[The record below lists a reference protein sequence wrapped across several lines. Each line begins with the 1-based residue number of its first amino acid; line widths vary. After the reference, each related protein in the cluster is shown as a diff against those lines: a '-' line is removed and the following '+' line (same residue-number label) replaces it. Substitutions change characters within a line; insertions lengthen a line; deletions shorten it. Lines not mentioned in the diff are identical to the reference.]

1 MGDGQELTCFKSAM
15 FLLATIVVDN
25 NLAHEYVRTSKCLN
39 QLIKMFKDLLISIA
53 SHNLEEANKNLCHTW
68 SMLCTT
74 LRLSVNPCITSA
86 NQLLAADIIPQAID
100 FLNLWNNRTN
110 RSKSLT
116 DCVDEMLS
124 VLGNILIDNK
134 QNQNSF
140 EAFNGLHTVIRTLE
154 LCSRPSITE
163 ENQEFQFKL
172 VCLLD
177 AAISKNLTNCQVA
190 GSLSAIVLLL
200 NLLRRFQNQLQHKQ
214 ACLVTLSHLIED
226 CNKNQNHFILEGG
239 MMIVGL
245 ATTGLMHFP
254 MIKDACTILL
264 HSATLQGSS
273 DEQLHQTPTD
283 EKYTQESDSFHPAW
297 SQLQTESLSQ
307 NNLQQNTP
315 VVINNCNLE
324 NSGPGI
330 NNLSSESEE
339 TTSIVDDEILSIC
352 EDSNECE
359 ISSNPMEQFC
369 LHNSMTETN
378 AINSIGQNNLGYSIL
393 APFTSIGNIWRNL
406 FSKNKTDSFSKCQA
420 NYYEKQTLGNISST
434 EEIVIQKNNLMA
446 LNLDLQS
453 KKLDEDKNLKDLNLN
468 LENANISEEVINE
481 EENSITFK
489 NVIGMD
495 IEKQHSKELID
506 GLENLIILKNEIN
519 VEENSIDFD
528 LFEEMVEQKENSQ
541 KLNYDIE
548 KQRPM
553 KNVITCNE
561 EDDSIE
567 FDLLDRLN
575 FGIENVNILENVTNE
590 ENSKLD
596 VFTEMFD
603 KNEIH
608 LDKLN
613 HFQNENTE
621 LINLSDLYSPVKEVN
636 QDNNLKE
643 SNLYGGLKK
652 TAQLTK
658 QEGNN
663 ECDYFQ
669 TDSNLSVYIDQQSI
683 ATQTT
688 PRLKKQTKK
697 LNAVNC
703 KKPKLS
709 TFNTCE
715 ITRKST
721 CQTSCSNDKRE
732 LSNYCETYTETVL
745 EYTSFTKVPISTQ
758 MNKVVPAKKHD
769 DDSHLYQPLTS
780 KKKWI
785 ELRLT
790 QKRNHAET
798 IVRNGWRPN
807 PAGRLVLIRSFSTEE
822 VNNLSTGVHMYG
834 KDFKMILKTL
844 PFHPKRTPKE
854 LAIKW
859 KTISKG

>member
-1 MGDGQELTCFKSAM
+1 MEL
-15 FLLATIVVDN
+15 
-25 NLAHEYVRTSKCLN
+25 YTSHGHGYFPYMTAVTLTVPHWTSPVPWSCLV
-39 QLIKMFKDLLISIA
+39 A
-53 SHNLEEANKNLCHTW
+53 VGH
-68 SMLCTT
+68 
-74 LRLSVNPCITSA
+74 V
-86 NQLLAADIIPQAID
+86 AID

-154 LCSRPSITE
+154 LCSRPSVTE

-283 EKYTQESDSFHPAW
+283 EKYTQESDSFHPA
-297 SQLQTESLSQ
+297 
-307 NNLQQNTP
+307 
-315 VVINNCNLE
+315 C
-324 NSGPGI
+324 
-330 NNLSSESEE
+330 
-339 TTSIVDDEILSIC
+339 
-352 EDSNECE
+352 
-359 ISSNPMEQFC
+359 
-369 LHNSMTETN
+369 
-378 AINSIGQNNLGYSIL
+378 
-393 APFTSIGNIWRNL
+393 
-406 FSKNKTDSFSKCQA
+406 
-420 NYYEKQTLGNISST
+420 
-434 EEIVIQKNNLMA
+434 
-446 LNLDLQS
+446 
-453 KKLDEDKNLKDLNLN
+453 
-468 LENANISEEVINE
+468 
-481 EENSITFK
+481 
-489 NVIGMD
+489 
-495 IEKQHSKELID
+495 
-506 GLENLIILKNEIN
+506 
-519 VEENSIDFD
+519 
-528 LFEEMVEQKENSQ
+528 
-541 KLNYDIE
+541 
-548 KQRPM
+548 
-553 KNVITCNE
+553 
-561 EDDSIE
+561 
-567 FDLLDRLN
+567 
-575 FGIENVNILENVTNE
+575 
-590 ENSKLD
+590 
-596 VFTEMFD
+596 
-603 KNEIH
+603 
-608 LDKLN
+608 
-613 HFQNENTE
+613 
-621 LINLSDLYSPVKEVN
+621 PVKEVN

-643 SNLYGGLKK
+643 SNLYGGLKT
-652 TAQLTK
+652 TAQLIK

-663 ECDYFQ
+663 ERDYFQ

-688 PRLKKQTKK
+688 PRLNKRTKK

-758 MNKVVPAKKHD
+758 TNKVVPAKKHD

-790 QKRNHAET
+790 QNRNHAET
-798 IVRNGWRPN
+798 IVRNGWRPK

-834 KDFKMILKTL
+834 KDFKELRRLNIEEVNPHLCGGRVENLLGKTTSSSPERDSNHDL
-844 PFHPKRTPKE
+844 PVLGSIAQQKTSALANFATEAGIHFLTFLFHSSYGVQTPPE
-854 LAIKW
+854 
-859 KTISKG
+859 

>member
-1 MGDGQELTCFKSAM
+1 MELYTSHGHCYFPYMTAVALTVPHWTSPVPWSCGMELFTRHGISSHVHLTSYHLHHHFSVLCRALNCKSS
-15 FLLATIVVDN
+15 
-25 NLAHEYVRTSKCLN
+25 E
-39 QLIKMFKDLLISIA
+39 IA
-53 SHNLEEANKNLCHTW
+53 
-68 SMLCTT
+68 
-74 LRLSVNPCITSA
+74 V
-86 NQLLAADIIPQAID
+86 D

-154 LCSRPSITE
+154 LCSRPSVTE

-200 NLLRRFQNQLQHKQ
+200 NLLRRFQNQLQLKQ
-214 ACLVTLSHLIED
+214 ACLVTLSHLLED
-226 CNKNQNHFILEGG
+226 CNKNQNQFILEGG

-264 HSATLQGSS
+264 HSATLQDSS

-307 NNLQQNTP
+307 NSLQQNTP
-315 VVINNCNLE
+315 VVINNSNLK
-324 NSGPGI
+324 NSSPGI

-378 AINSIGQNNLGYSIL
+378 ATNSIEQNNRGYSL
-393 APFTSIGNIWRNL
+393 FAPFTSIGNIWRNL
-406 FSKNKTDSFSKCQA
+406 FSKNKTDSLSKCQA
-420 NYYEKQTLGNISST
+420 NYYEKQTLGNKSST
-434 EEIVIQKNNLMA
+434 EEIVIQNNNLMA

-453 KKLDEDKNLKDLNLN
+453 KKLDEDKKLEGLNLN
-468 LENANISEEVINE
+468 LENANIPEEVINE
-481 EENSITFK
+481 EENSITSK

-495 IEKQHSKELID
+495 IENQHSKELID
-506 GLENLIILKNEIN
+506 DLENLIILKNEIN

-548 KQRPM
+548 KQRPL

-567 FDLLDRLN
+567 FDLPDRLN

-603 KNEIH
+603 ENEIH

-613 HFQNENTE
+613 HFKNENTE
-621 LINLSDLYSPVKEVN
+621 LINLFDLYSPVKEN

-652 TAQLTK
+652 TAQLIK

-663 ECDYFQ
+663 KRDYFQ
-669 TDSNLSVYIDQQSI
+669 TNSNLSVYIDQQSI

-688 PRLKKQTKK
+688 PRLKKQIKK

-721 CQTSCSNDKRE
+721 CRTSCSNDKRE
-732 LSNYCETYTETVL
+732 LSNYCETYTERVL
-745 EYTSFTKVPISTQ
+745 EYSSFTKVPISTQ
-758 MNKVVPAKKHD
+758 TNKVVPARKHD

-790 QKRNHAET
+790 QNRNHVET
-798 IVRNGWRPN
+798 IVRNGWRPK

-834 KDFKMILKTL
+834 KDFKVI
-844 PFHPKRTPKE
+844 
-854 LAIKW
+854 
-859 KTISKG
+859 